1 MPQPSGRERMRKQ
14 PAPNRRFL
22 AATICFFRSE
32 DAGEGGRSGIT
43 QFFLKE
49 AVELDFVLPRVFP
62 PLVDD
67 EGGVTKGSVADGL
80 KKSLKGLGVGY
91 PNQYFFPIFLGQF
104 PDPFG
109 EEEVVFPHLLRVFIE
124 VLVIP
129 LVLQLQT
136 QLV

>member
-1 MPQPSGRERMRKQ
+1 MRKQ

-49 AVELDFVLPRVFP
+49 AVKLDFVLARVFL

-67 EGGVTKGSVADGL
+67 EGGVTKGSVADGFN
-80 KKSLKGLGVGY
+80 KSLKGLSVGY
-91 PNQYFFPIFLGQF
+91 PDQNFFPVFLGQF
-104 PDPFG
+104 PDPTG
-109 EEEVVFPHLLRVFIE
+109 EEEVVFPHLLRVLIE